1 MSKLYFA
8 RTRDLKYNQM
18 VISKTQKKAVQGLE
32 KWWNKE
38 YKTMNGRSFK
48 EAVDWYGFWLDSA
61 DGKSIKLDKAFD
73 I

>member
-48 EAVDWYGFWLDSA
+48 EAVDWYGFCLDSA

>member
-18 VISKTQKKAVQGLE
+18 VISKTQKKANQGLE

-38 YKTMNGRSFK
+38 YRTMNGRSFK
-48 EAVDWYGFWLDSA
+48 EAVAWYGFCLDSA
-61 DGKSIKLDKAFD
+61 DGNSIKLDKAFD